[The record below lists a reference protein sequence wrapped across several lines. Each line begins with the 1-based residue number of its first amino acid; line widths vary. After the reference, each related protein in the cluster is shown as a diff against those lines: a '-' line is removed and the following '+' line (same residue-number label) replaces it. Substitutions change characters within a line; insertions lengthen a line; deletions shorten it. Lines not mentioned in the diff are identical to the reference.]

1 VTDERIESP
10 DPQPPPSGSPPHDST
25 DGAARAVDYRA
36 LGDEPERSFAVVL
49 ATGDEVVASLE
60 AFARA
65 TGVDAA
71 SFTAIGAVSD
81 VTLGFFDLDVRD
93 YRRIPLREQAEVV
106 SLVGDITQAAD
117 DGAGE
122 RRPTSRERTV
132 HGHIVVGRSDG
143 STLGGHL
150 LEAHVRPTLEVIVTE
165 TPARLRRRYDPGTG
179 LALIDLEGSDTAH
192 RGEGGPTPPEA

>member
-1 VTDERIESP
+1 M
-10 DPQPPPSGSPPHDST
+10 
-25 DGAARAVDYRA
+25 AYRA
-36 LGDEPERSFAVVL
+36 LGDEPERSFAIVL
-49 ATGDEVVASLE
+49 VTGDEVVASLE
-60 AFARA
+60 AFARE

-81 VTLGFFDLDVRD
+81 VMLGFFDLDVSD

-106 SLVGDITQAAD
+106 SLVGDITRAAD
-117 DGAGE
+117 DRAGE
-122 RRPTSRERTV
+122 RRRTSPERTI

-165 TPARLRRRYDPGTG
+165 TPARLRRRYDPRTG
-179 LALIDLEGSDTAH
+179 LALIDLERSDTAPAS
-192 RGEGGPTPPEA
+192 EKGPTPREA